1 MADNVGNLGFG
12 RGASGTDALRRQGT
26 EGGPLGP
33 NKLWLPVW
41 SGEVLAAYD
50 SYRIFEPLVTSK
62 TIPSGRVMEF
72 PITGTVDLKAA
83 WGAGEELIGNTTAYG
98 SDTIAV
104 RLDNR
109 PIAAHFEVDNID
121 MMISMWEYRSELAR
135 QAGLALANARDKQ
148 ILATLVRAACEDSS
162 FTSAVNGT
170 NVPGKIDGQLYNSTT
185 FSHLG
190 NTASSAA
197 NRTDA
202 ALLLLQKIEEFH
214 VFLQES
220 DIIAEGTYC
229 AVTPQAFADIR
240 ALGVAR
246 DNSALV
252 GGAGRPLFGGV
263 AEAGGLG
270 TGLEDGM
277 NALADTL
284 EYMGCTIVKSNHLK
298 TLFSN
303 NINTLDGV
311 QKGQAAGGSAYS
323 SDGLPDGSAQAG
335 IAAIGDDK
343 YSAAY
348 ARVGCKA
355 ILWKPECVASLSL
368 QGMKVDT
375 VEDVRRN
382 TNFTVAS
389 MMAGTGV
396 IRPECAALVYDNA
409 DLTARGNAS
418 STASLMG
425 NAGLDIIPEYVST
438 TGTSNYP
445 FS

>member
-1 MADNVGNLGFG
+1 M
-12 RGASGTDALRRQGT
+12 
-26 EGGPLGP
+26 
-33 NKLWLPVW
+33 
-41 SGEVLAAYD
+41 
-50 SYRIFEPLVTSK
+50 
-62 TIPSGRVMEF
+62 
-72 PITGTVDLKAA
+72 
-83 WGAGEELIGNTTAYG
+83 
-98 SDTIAV
+98 
-104 RLDNR
+104 
-109 PIAAHFEVDNID
+109 
-121 MMISMWEYRSELAR
+121 
-135 QAGLALANARDKQ
+135 
-148 ILATLVRAACEDSS
+148 
-162 FTSAVNGT
+162 
-170 NVPGKIDGQLYNSTT
+170 
-185 FSHLG
+185 
-190 NTASSAA
+190 
-197 NRTDA
+197 
-202 ALLLLQKIEEFH
+202 
-214 VFLQES
+214 
-220 DIIAEGTYC
+220 AEGTYC

-396 IRPECAALVYDNA
+396 IRPECAALIYDNA
-409 DLTARGNAS
+409 DLTSRGNAS

-425 NAGLDIIPEYVST
+425 NAGLDLVPEYVST